1 VSQPAEP
8 ARGLPDGVA
17 VCVDVGSTFTK
28 VAAIGPDGAVLATS
42 QHPTTVGTDV
52 LVGLD
57 AAVAALGLG
66 SVGEDRIIACS
77 SAGGGLRLAVV
88 GQERVI
94 SAEAGRRVALS
105 AGARVVAVTSGA
117 LDARG
122 IAGLAQARPDVVLLV
137 GGTDGGDSEV
147 LVHNAGVLGG
157 SALMVPVVVA
167 GNARA
172 AAEAVGLVRRRGRVV
187 HATDNVIPRI
197 GELAPGP
204 ARQAIREVFIRHVIG
219 GKGLSRGRRFARL
232 VAGATPDAVLAGIE
246 VVAAVLDDRPGAAGD
261 VMALDVGGAT
271 TDVYSVLEP
280 DRSGPAEVVETL
292 WHGRTV
298 EGDLGMRWSAPDVVE
313 AARAERIEVAPDLAG
328 AADRRHD
335 DVAMLPRSA
344 EEVSEDLAL
353 ARLAALIAV
362 RRHARPG
369 PEGMRDLS
377 RVGLLIGSGG
387 VLRHAEPMAAED
399 LLGAVLADF
408 AGGWKLPARADVL
421 VDRRYLLAP
430 IGLLSLAGRPGRA
443 RALAEQLLAGRD
455 GAGGDWV
462 SGDWVGGEG
471 AGGGARGDS
480 ARRGEG

>member
-1 VSQPAEP
+1 
-8 ARGLPDGVA
+8 
-17 VCVDVGSTFTK
+17 VDVGSTFTK
-28 VAAIGPDGAVLATS
+28 AAAVGPDGTVLATA
-42 QHPTTVGTDV
+42 QHPTTVSSDV

-57 AAVAALGLG
+57 AALAALGRG
-66 SVGEDRIIACS
+66 PVPDDRIIACS

-105 AGARVVAVTSGA
+105 AGARVVAVTAGPM
-117 LDARG
+117 DAAAITR
-122 IAGLAQARPDVVLLV
+122 LAEVRPDVVLLV
-137 GGTDGGDSEV
+137 GGTDGGDAEV
-147 LVHNAGVLGG
+147 LLHNARVLGS
-157 SALMVPVVVA
+157 SALTVPVVVA
-167 GNARA
+167 GNALAAGEA
-172 AAEAVGLVRRRGRVV
+172 AALVRRRGRVV
-187 HATDNVIPRI
+187 HATGNVIPRI
-197 GELAPGP
+197 GQLAPGP
-204 ARQAIREVFIRHVIG
+204 ARQAIREVFITHVIG

-246 VVAAVLDDRPGAAGD
+246 VVAAVVAGRPGAAGD

-280 DRSGPAEVVETL
+280 DGSAPAEVVETL

-298 EGDLGMRWSAPDVVE
+298 EGDLGMRWSAPDVI
-313 AARAERIEVAPDLAG
+313 AAALAERIDVAPDLV
-328 AADRRHD
+328 AAAEQRHAQ
-335 DVAMLPRSA
+335 VAMLPRTA
-344 EEVSEDLAL
+344 REVGEDLAL

-387 VLRHAEPMAAED
+387 VLRHAEPEAADD

-408 AGGWKLPARADVL
+408 AGGWKLPMRADVL

-430 IGLLSLAGRPGRA
+430 IGLLSLAGQPERA
-443 RALAEQLLAGRD
+443 RALSEQLLAG
-455 GAGGDWV
+455 GD
-462 SGDWVGGEG
+462 
-471 AGGGARGDS
+471 
-480 ARRGEG
+480 RRGGSGLRQ